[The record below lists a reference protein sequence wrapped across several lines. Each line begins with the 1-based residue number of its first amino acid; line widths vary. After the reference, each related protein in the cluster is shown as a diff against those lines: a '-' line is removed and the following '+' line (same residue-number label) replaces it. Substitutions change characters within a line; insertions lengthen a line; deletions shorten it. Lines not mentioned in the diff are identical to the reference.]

1 MLSGNKES
9 SLEHLTTIVYTKK
22 GKGGGGGN
30 KQSALWGIR
39 KLGMH
44 FPYKKS
50 NGEKLLGLGSHMKGA
65 EMLGRNFELNL

>member
-1 MLSGNKES
+1 M
-9 SLEHLTTIVYTKK
+9 
-22 GKGGGGGN
+22 GGGGN
-30 KQSALWGIR
+30 KQTALWGIR